1 MRGDRG
7 CGIGSSAS
15 AAGSGLRGGGV
26 LRGAAGPALP
36 GGVPALPLPGVRAA
50 PARRAAAR

>member
-7 CGIGSSAS
+7 CGIGGSAS

-36 GGVPALPLPGVRAA
+36 SGVPALPLPGVRAA